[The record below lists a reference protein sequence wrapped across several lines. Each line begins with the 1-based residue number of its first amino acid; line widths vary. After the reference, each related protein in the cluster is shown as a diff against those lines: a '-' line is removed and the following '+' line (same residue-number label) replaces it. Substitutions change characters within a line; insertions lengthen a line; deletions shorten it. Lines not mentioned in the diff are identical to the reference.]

1 MGQMHQAPGGPAD
14 AGRALPGFRWTLI
27 PCGDAARPSDPSLA
41 ALDFRLRAWR
51 RCALRLPAQGGSF
64 HEPPPHG
71 SPGPSHTLHRPTA
84 GLGWR
89 AGRLTR
95 PCGASPSRVACGS
108 HGKAGISLATPAAS
122 RGQGATRLQMG
133 GGLQVVSGKSA
144 RLPRRLRCASP
155 ASTHASGQAVTIS
168 SPVGS
173 PAAIPLRGTAVSVP
187 PWPAASP
194 LSFRDAPAETPRLG
208 CRFLFSRKPPAPP
221 AAAAGKGKTERRRE
235 GLRMPAASRPL
246 CERIGGSTW

>member
-1 MGQMHQAPGGPAD
+1 MGQILTPLGGPAD
-14 AGRALPGFRWTLI
+14 AGRAVVASDRAYGLGPAGFH
-27 PCGDAARPSDPSLA
+27 PSLA
-41 ALDFRLRAWR
+41 ALGFRLRAWR

-122 RGQGATRLQMG
+122 RGKGATRLQMG
-133 GGLQVVSGKSA
+133 GGLQCAVRPATRPARSVASLPASSHARRQPIRHKAAPSGRYLFRSA
-144 RLPRRLRCASP
+144 DGPACHAPLHRRTSPRRLSA
-155 ASTHASGQAVTIS
+155 
-168 SPVGS
+168 
-173 PAAIPLRGTAVSVP
+173 
-187 PWPAASP
+187 
-194 LSFRDAPAETPRLG
+194 
-208 CRFLFSRKPPAPP
+208 CRHPSRKPPAPP
-221 AAAAGKGKTERRRE
+221 AAAAGKGKTGRMRE
-235 GLRMPAASRPL
+235 GLRMPAASQAGFVS
-246 CERIGGSTW
+246 E